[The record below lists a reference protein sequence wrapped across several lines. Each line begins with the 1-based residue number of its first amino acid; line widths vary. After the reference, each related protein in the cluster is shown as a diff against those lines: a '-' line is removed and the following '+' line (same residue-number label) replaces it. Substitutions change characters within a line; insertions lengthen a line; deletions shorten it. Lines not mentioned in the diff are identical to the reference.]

1 MWLSD
6 ISVRR
11 PLVAVVISALLTVFG
26 LVAFSKLTVR
36 EMPDVQTP
44 SVSITTTY
52 EGAAPEVMESQ
63 VTKPIEDQLSGI
75 SGIENINSSTRKG
88 RSSVTVEFKLGWNM
102 VEGVSDV
109 RDAISRARTQLPD
122 DVDDPL
128 ITKDSGNGDVAI
140 WLNFSSTQ
148 MDRTAMTDYANRMLV
163 DPLSLVDG
171 VSEVS
176 LSGDLTQ
183 VMYVRLRPA
192 DMAARG
198 ITVADVQDALKRENI
213 ELPGG
218 EIRNNS
224 MTMAVQIARLY
235 HSAEDFRSLPVT
247 TAVNGESIY
256 LADIAD
262 VEVGAKNEDSAYQ
275 RNGRESL
282 GIGIVAQSTANP
294 LAVAQGIEKKL
305 VEMQR
310 FLPEGASLEVD
321 YDSTIFIKQAIDE
334 VYETLAICAVLVVA
348 VLYLF
353 LGQGRT
359 TLIPAITVPVSLIS
373 AFIGAWYLGF
383 SINLI
388 TLLALILA
396 IGLVVDDAIVVVE
409 NIHHHLQRG
418 ESPLMA
424 AWHGTRE
431 VGFAVIATT
440 AVLVM
445 VFVPIAFMDGMVGR
459 LFTEFAILLSLAVLF
474 SSLVALTLTP
484 AMGSWLMRAVHK
496 PNALTATLDRGLGW
510 VEERYRRLLGW
521 VLRRAVWMP
530 LVLLLCLG
538 GIGALFGKLPA
549 SLTPTEDRGVLY
561 VFVKGAEGTSIERM
575 KRNMQQVEAAIL
587 PLLGQGVVQAMSFS
601 TPAFGRGGDQTG
613 MAIIQLTDWAE
624 RDVTATEFGRSLSG
638 LLAGIPDV
646 MIRTFQPGFRGGST
660 AAVQFVLQGSDYGE
674 LYQQGLALKEAAT
687 QSGLMLS
694 PDLDYAEKTP
704 ELQVTIERERAS
716 QLGIPVSTV
725 ASSLQALL
733 GGVSQTTYVDR
744 GEEYDVY
751 LRANQTQFNGI
762 SDVSRI
768 YLKAASGEMV
778 SLSTLA
784 TVTQVASPQRLNHYQ
799 RQKAVAL
806 TADVAPGHT
815 LGEALDFLDGW
826 AADHLPT
833 GMSVDYA
840 GESKDYRDNQGEMV
854 LVFGL
859 ALLVVYLVLVAQFES
874 LLTPAVVMMTV
885 PLGIFG
891 GLLGLWLTGQELSIY
906 SQIGMIMLIGMVT
919 KNGILIVE
927 FINQLRQ
934 RGEGFEE
941 AIIAGSV
948 RRLRPILMTSLTAI
962 IGAVPLM
969 ISMGA
974 GYESRMAVGTV
985 VFFGLSLAT
994 LVTLLVVPAIYQLI
1008 ARRAGMTGVR
1018 DRLVDEVLA
1027 GKVLAGDA
1035 LAATPESHSLPDE
1048 GTPQKGRDQ
1057 PAAELADP

>member
-1 MWLSD
+1 M
-6 ISVRR
+6 
-11 PLVAVVISALLTVFG
+11 
-26 LVAFSKLTVR
+26 
-36 EMPDVQTP
+36 
-44 SVSITTTY
+44 
-52 EGAAPEVMESQ
+52 
-63 VTKPIEDQLSGI
+63 
-75 SGIENINSSTRKG
+75 
-88 RSSVTVEFKLGWNM
+88 
-102 VEGVSDV
+102 
-109 RDAISRARTQLPD
+109 
-122 DVDDPL
+122 
-128 ITKDSGNGDVAI
+128 
-140 WLNFSSTQ
+140 
-148 MDRTAMTDYANRMLV
+148 
-163 DPLSLVDG
+163 
-171 VSEVS
+171 
-176 LSGDLTQ
+176 
-183 VMYVRLRPA
+183 
-192 DMAARG
+192 
-198 ITVADVQDALKRENI
+198 
-213 ELPGG
+213 
-218 EIRNNS
+218 
-224 MTMAVQIARLY
+224 
-235 HSAEDFRSLPVT
+235 
-247 TAVNGESIY
+247 
-256 LADIAD
+256 
-262 VEVGAKNEDSAYQ
+262 
-275 RNGRESL
+275 
-282 GIGIVAQSTANP
+282 
-294 LAVAQGIEKKL
+294 
-305 VEMQR
+305 
-310 FLPEGASLEVD
+310 
-321 YDSTIFIKQAIDE
+321 
-334 VYETLAICAVLVVA
+334 
-348 VLYLF
+348 
-353 LGQGRT
+353 
-359 TLIPAITVPVSLIS
+359 PVSLIS

-484 AMGSWLMRAVHK
+484 AMGSWLMRAVDK
-496 PNALTATLDRGLGW
+496 PNALTATLDKGLGW
-510 VEERYRRLLGW
+510 VEERYRRVLGA

-538 GIGALFGKLPA
+538 GIGALFGKLPT

-587 PLLGQGVVQAMSFS
+587 PLLGKGVVQAMSFS

-613 MAIIQLTDWAE
+613 MAIIQLSDWAV
-624 RDVTATEFGRSLSG
+624 RDETATEFGRSLSG
-638 LLAGIPDV
+638 RLAGIPDV

-674 LYQQGLALKEAAT
+674 LNQQGLALKEAAA
-687 QSGLMLS
+687 QSGLMQS

-704 ELQVTIERERAS
+704 ELQVTIERERAT
-716 QLGIPVSTV
+716 QLGIPVSTI

-762 SDVSRI
+762 SDISRI

-799 RQKAVAL
+799 RQKAVTL

-826 AADHLPT
+826 AVDHLPT

-840 GESKDYRDNQGEMV
+840 GESKDYRDNQGEMA

-941 AIIAGSV
+941 AIIKGSV

-969 ISMGA
+969 LSMGA

-994 LVTLLVVPAIYQLI
+994 LVTLLVVPAIYHLI
-1008 ARRAGMTGVR
+1008 ARRAGMTGAR

-1027 GKVLAGDA
+1027 T
-1035 LAATPESHSLPDE
+1035 ATPA
-1048 GTPQKGRDQ
+1048 TPSPVPGAVAPEGRDK
-1057 PAAELADP
+1057 PAA

>member
-75 SGIENINSSTRKG
+75 SGIKNINSVTRKG
-88 RSSVTVEFKLGWNM
+88 RSSITVEFKLGWNM
-102 VEGVSDV
+102 LEGTSDV
-109 RDAISRARTQLPD
+109 RDAISRARPRLPD
-122 DVDDPL
+122 DADEPMV
-128 ITKDSGNGDVAI
+128 TKDNGNGDVAI

-148 MDRTAMTDYANRMLV
+148 MDRTALTDYANRMLV

-247 TAVNGESIY
+247 TAANGESIY

-496 PNALTATLDRGLGW
+496 PNALTATLDLGLGW

-521 VLRRAVWMP
+521 VLRRAIWMP

-1008 ARRAGMTGVR
+1008 ARRAGMTGAR

-1035 LAATPESHSLPDE
+1035 LAATPESQPLPDE

-1057 PAAELADP
+1057 PAA

>member
-1 MWLSD
+1 
-6 ISVRR
+6 
-11 PLVAVVISALLTVFG
+11 
-26 LVAFSKLTVR
+26 
-36 EMPDVQTP
+36 
-44 SVSITTTY
+44 
-52 EGAAPEVMESQ
+52 
-63 VTKPIEDQLSGI
+63 
-75 SGIENINSSTRKG
+75 
-88 RSSVTVEFKLGWNM
+88 
-102 VEGVSDV
+102 
-109 RDAISRARTQLPD
+109 
-122 DVDDPL
+122 
-128 ITKDSGNGDVAI
+128 
-140 WLNFSSTQ
+140 
-148 MDRTAMTDYANRMLV
+148 
-163 DPLSLVDG
+163 
-171 VSEVS
+171 
-176 LSGDLTQ
+176 
-183 VMYVRLRPA
+183 
-192 DMAARG
+192 
-198 ITVADVQDALKRENI
+198 
-213 ELPGG
+213 
-218 EIRNNS
+218 
-224 MTMAVQIARLY
+224 
-235 HSAEDFRSLPVT
+235 
-247 TAVNGESIY
+247 
-256 LADIAD
+256 
-262 VEVGAKNEDSAYQ
+262 
-275 RNGRESL
+275 
-282 GIGIVAQSTANP
+282 
-294 LAVAQGIEKKL
+294 
-305 VEMQR
+305 
-310 FLPEGASLEVD
+310 
-321 YDSTIFIKQAIDE
+321 
-334 VYETLAICAVLVVA
+334 
-348 VLYLF
+348 
-353 LGQGRT
+353 
-359 TLIPAITVPVSLIS
+359 
-373 AFIGAWYLGF
+373 
-383 SINLI
+383 
-388 TLLALILA
+388 
-396 IGLVVDDAIVVVE
+396 
-409 NIHHHLQRG
+409 
-418 ESPLMA
+418 MA

-484 AMGSWLMRAVHK
+484 AMGSWLMRAVDK
-496 PNALTATLDRGLGW
+496 PNALTTTLDKGLGW
-510 VEERYRRLLGW
+510 VEERYRRVLGA

-587 PLLGQGVVQAMSFS
+587 PLLGKGVVQAMSFS

-613 MAIIQLTDWAE
+613 MAIIQLSDWAVRE
-624 RDVTATEFGRSLSG
+624 ETATEFGRSLSG
-638 LLAGIPDV
+638 RLAGIPDV

-674 LYQQGLALKEAAT
+674 LNQQGLALKEAAA
-687 QSGLMLS
+687 QSGLMQS

-704 ELQVTIERERAS
+704 ELQVTIERERAT
-716 QLGIPVSTV
+716 QLGIPVSTI

-762 SDVSRI
+762 SDISRI

-799 RQKAVAL
+799 RQKAVTL

-815 LGEALDFLDGW
+815 LGEVLDFLDGW

-840 GESKDYRDNQGEMV
+840 GESKDYRDNQGEMA

-941 AIIAGSV
+941 AIIKGSV

-969 ISMGA
+969 LSMGA

-994 LVTLLVVPAIYQLI
+994 LVTLLVVPAIYHLI
-1008 ARRAGMTGVR
+1008 ARRAGMTGAR

-1027 GKVLAGDA
+1027 T
-1035 LAATPESHSLPDE
+1035 ATPASPSPVPGAVAPE
-1048 GTPQKGRDQ
+1048 GRDK
-1057 PAAELADP
+1057 PAA

>member
-1 MWLSD
+1 M
-6 ISVRR
+6 
-11 PLVAVVISALLTVFG
+11 
-26 LVAFSKLTVR
+26 
-36 EMPDVQTP
+36 
-44 SVSITTTY
+44 
-52 EGAAPEVMESQ
+52 
-63 VTKPIEDQLSGI
+63 
-75 SGIENINSSTRKG
+75 
-88 RSSVTVEFKLGWNM
+88 
-102 VEGVSDV
+102 
-109 RDAISRARTQLPD
+109 
-122 DVDDPL
+122 
-128 ITKDSGNGDVAI
+128 
-140 WLNFSSTQ
+140 
-148 MDRTAMTDYANRMLV
+148 
-163 DPLSLVDG
+163 
-171 VSEVS
+171 
-176 LSGDLTQ
+176 
-183 VMYVRLRPA
+183 
-192 DMAARG
+192 
-198 ITVADVQDALKRENI
+198 
-213 ELPGG
+213 
-218 EIRNNS
+218 
-224 MTMAVQIARLY
+224 
-235 HSAEDFRSLPVT
+235 
-247 TAVNGESIY
+247 
-256 LADIAD
+256 
-262 VEVGAKNEDSAYQ
+262 
-275 RNGRESL
+275 
-282 GIGIVAQSTANP
+282 
-294 LAVAQGIEKKL
+294 
-305 VEMQR
+305 
-310 FLPEGASLEVD
+310 
-321 YDSTIFIKQAIDE
+321 
-334 VYETLAICAVLVVA
+334 
-348 VLYLF
+348 LYLF

-431 VGFAVIATT
+431 VGFAVVATT

-484 AMGSWLMRAVHK
+484 AMGSWLMRAVDK
-496 PNALTATLDRGLGW
+496 PNALTAALDRGLGR
-510 VEERYRRLLGW
+510 VETQYRRLLGW
-521 VLRRAVWMP
+521 VLRRSVWMP

-538 GIGALFGKLPA
+538 GIGVLFGKLPA
-549 SLTPTEDRGVLY
+549 SLTPTEDRGVIY

-575 KRNMQQVEAAIL
+575 KRNMQQVEAAIM
-587 PLLGQGVVQAMSFS
+587 PLLGKGVVQAMSFS

-613 MAIIQLTDWAE
+613 MVIIQLTDWAL
-624 RDVTATEFGRSLSG
+624 RDETATEFGRSLSG
-638 LLAGIPDV
+638 RLAGIPDV

-674 LYQQGLALKEAAT
+674 LYQQGLALQQAAG
-687 QSGLMLS
+687 QSGLMLT

-751 LRANQTQFNGI
+751 LRANQAQFNGI

-768 YLKAASGEMV
+768 YLRAASGEMV

-799 RQKAVAL
+799 RQKAIAL

-826 AADHLPT
+826 AGEHLPS
-833 GMSVDYA
+833 GMTVDYA

-854 LVFGL
+854 MVFGL

-874 LLTPAVVMMTV
+874 LLTPAVVMVTV

-934 RGEGFEE
+934 RGESFEE
-941 AIIAGSV
+941 AIIAASV

-969 ISMGA
+969 VSMGA

-994 LVTLLVVPAIYQLI
+994 LVTLLIVPAIYHLL
-1008 ARRAGMTGVR
+1008 ARRAGMTGAR
-1018 DRLVDEVLA
+1018 DLLVDE
-1027 GKVLAGDA
+1027 A
-1035 LAATPESHSLPDE
+1035 LAVDVDSVPPAPEAASN
-1048 GTPQKGRDQ
+1048 TRDK
-1057 PAAELADP
+1057 PAA

>member
-1 MWLSD
+1 
-6 ISVRR
+6 
-11 PLVAVVISALLTVFG
+11 VAVVISALLTVFG

-75 SGIENINSSTRKG
+75 SGIKNINSVTRKG
-88 RSSVTVEFKLGWNM
+88 RSSITVEFKLGWNM
-102 VEGVSDV
+102 LEGTSDV
-109 RDAISRARTQLPD
+109 RDAISRARPKLPD
-122 DVDDPL
+122 GADEPMV
-128 ITKDSGNGDVAI
+128 TKDNGNGDVAI

-218 EIRNNS
+218 EIRNNT

-235 HSAEDFRSLPVT
+235 HSAEDFRTLPVK
-247 TAVNGESIY
+247 TATNGQSIY

-310 FLPEGASLEVD
+310 FLPEGATLEVD

-334 VYETLAICAVLVVA
+334 VYETLAICALLVVA

-484 AMGSWLMRAVHK
+484 AMGSWLMRAVDK
-496 PNALTATLDRGLGW
+496 PNALTTTLDKGLGW
-510 VEERYRRLLGW
+510 VEERYRRVLGA

-530 LVLLLCLG
+530 LGCSGYALPPKERCKQTINLVPGDEFIAADSEDGEVNALRAMHRCKKCGTAMDSYVLDGTRKIHICGNNPDCDGYEIEVGQFRLKGYEGPVVECDRCGSDMQLKTG
-538 GIGALFGKLPA
+538 RFGKFMA
-549 SLTPTEDRGVLY
+549 CTN
-561 VFVKGAEGTSIERM
+561 AECKNTR
-575 KRNMQQVEAAIL
+575 KIL
-587 PLLGQGVVQAMSFS
+587 
-601 TPAFGRGGDQTG
+601 
-613 MAIIQLTDWAE
+613 
-624 RDVTATEFGRSLSG
+624 
-638 LLAGIPDV
+638 
-646 MIRTFQPGFRGGST
+646 
-660 AAVQFVLQGSDYGE
+660 
-674 LYQQGLALKEAAT
+674 K
-687 QSGLMLS
+687 
-694 PDLDYAEKTP
+694 
-704 ELQVTIERERAS
+704 
-716 QLGIPVSTV
+716 
-725 ASSLQALL
+725 
-733 GGVSQTTYVDR
+733 
-744 GEEYDVY
+744 
-751 LRANQTQFNGI
+751 NG
-762 SDVSRI
+762 
-768 YLKAASGEMV
+768 
-778 SLSTLA
+778 
-784 TVTQVASPQRLNHYQ
+784 
-799 RQKAVAL
+799 
-806 TADVAPGHT
+806 DVAPPK
-815 LGEALDFLDGW
+815 EA
-826 AADHLPT
+826 
-833 GMSVDYA
+833 
-840 GESKDYRDNQGEMV
+840 K
-854 LVFGL
+854 
-859 ALLVVYLVLVAQFES
+859 
-874 LLTPAVVMMTV
+874 
-885 PLGIFG
+885 
-891 GLLGLWLTGQELSIY
+891 
-906 SQIGMIMLIGMVT
+906 
-919 KNGILIVE
+919 
-927 FINQLRQ
+927 
-934 RGEGFEE
+934 
-941 AIIAGSV
+941 
-948 RRLRPILMTSLTAI
+948 
-962 IGAVPLM
+962 
-969 ISMGA
+969 IS
-974 GYESRMAVGTV
+974 
-985 VFFGLSLAT
+985 F
-994 LVTLLVVPAIYQLI
+994 
-1008 ARRAGMTGVR
+1008 
-1018 DRLVDEVLA
+1018 D
-1027 GKVLAGDA
+1027 
-1035 LAATPESHSLPDE
+1035 
-1048 GTPQKGRDQ
+1048 
-1057 PAAELADP
+1057 

>member
-75 SGIENINSSTRKG
+75 SGIKNINSVTRKG
-88 RSSVTVEFKLGWNM
+88 RSSITVEFKLGWNM
-102 VEGVSDV
+102 LEGTSDV
-109 RDAISRARTQLPD
+109 RDAISRARPRLPD
-122 DVDDPL
+122 DVDEPMV
-128 ITKDSGNGDVAI
+128 TKDNGNGDVAI

-148 MDRTAMTDYANRMLV
+148 MDRTALTDYANRMLV

-247 TAVNGESIY
+247 TAANGESIY

-496 PNALTATLDRGLGW
+496 PNALTATLDKGLGW

-521 VLRRAVWMP
+521 VLRRAIWMP

-704 ELQVTIERERAS
+704 ELQVTIERERVS

-1008 ARRAGMTGVR
+1008 ARRAGMTGAR

-1027 GKVLAGDA
+1027 
-1035 LAATPESHSLPDE
+1035 ATPERQPLPDE

-1057 PAAELADP
+1057 PAA

>member
-11 PLVAVVISALLTVFG
+11 PLVAVVVSALLTVFG

-36 EMPDVQTP
+36 EMPDVQIP
-44 SVSITTTY
+44 SVSISTTY
-52 EGAAPEVMESQ
+52 EGAAPAVMESQ

-75 SGIENINSSTRKG
+75 SGIKNINSVTRKG
-88 RSSVTVEFKLGWNM
+88 RSVITVEFKLGWNM
-102 VEGVSDV
+102 VEGTSDV
-109 RDAISRARTQLPD
+109 RDAISRARPKLPD
-122 DVDDPL
+122 DVDEPMV
-128 ITKDSGNGDVAI
+128 TKDNGNGDVAV

-148 MDRTAMTDYANRMLV
+148 MDRTAMTDYANRVLV

-171 VSEVS
+171 VSEVA

-235 HSAEDFRSLPVT
+235 HTAADFQALQVR
-247 TAVNGESIY
+247 TADNGQSIY

-294 LAVAQGIEKKL
+294 LAVAQG
-305 VEMQR
+305 VERKMADMQR
-310 FLPEGASLEVD
+310 FLPEGATLEID

-418 ESPLMA
+418 EPPLLA

-431 VGFAVIATT
+431 VGFAVVATT

-484 AMGSWLMRAVHK
+484 AMGSWLMRSVDK
-496 PNALTATLDRGLGW
+496 PNVLTAALDRGLGW
-510 VEERYRRLLGW
+510 VEKHYRNLLGW
-521 VLRRAVWMP
+521 VLRRSAWTP

-538 GIGALFGKLPA
+538 GIGALFGQLPT

-575 KRNMQQVEAAIL
+575 KRNMQQVEAAIM
-587 PLLGQGVVQAMSFS
+587 PLLGKGVVQAMSFS

-624 RDVTATEFGRSLSG
+624 RDETATQFAQSLSG
-638 LLAGIPDV
+638 RLAGIPDV

-660 AAVQFVLQGSDYGE
+660 AAVQFVLQGSDYAE
-674 LYQQGLALKEAAT
+674 LYQQGLALKEAAA
-687 QSGLMLS
+687 QSGLMVT

-704 ELQVTIERERAS
+704 ELQVTIERDRAS

-751 LRANQTQFNGI
+751 LRANQRDFNGV
-762 SDVSRI
+762 SDLSRI

-799 RQKAVAL
+799 RQKAVTL
-806 TADVAPGHT
+806 TADLAPDRT

-826 AADHLPT
+826 ASANLPS
-833 GMSVDYA
+833 GMTVDYA

-854 LVFGL
+854 MVFAL

-874 LLTPAVVMMTV
+874 MLTPAVVMVTV

-891 GLLGLWLTGQELSIY
+891 GLLGLWLTGQEMSIY

-934 RGEGFEE
+934 RGEAFDD

-969 ISMGA
+969 VSMGA

-994 LVTLLVVPAIYQLI
+994 LVTLVMVPAIYHLL
-1008 ARRAGMTGVR
+1008 AKRAGMTGAR
-1018 DRLVDEVLA
+1018 DLLVDE
-1027 GKVLAGDA
+1027 A
-1035 LAATPESHSLPDE
+1035 LAAQSAVKSQD
-1048 GTPQKGRDQ
+1048 K
-1057 PAAELADP
+1057 PAA

>member
-1 MWLSD
+1 MWISD

-75 SGIENINSSTRKG
+75 SGIKNINSVTRKG
-88 RSSVTVEFKLGWNM
+88 RSSITVEFKLGWNM
-102 VEGVSDV
+102 LEGTSDV
-109 RDAISRARTQLPD
+109 RDAISRARPRLPD
-122 DVDDPL
+122 DADEPMV
-128 ITKDSGNGDVAI
+128 TKDNGNGDVAI

-148 MDRTAMTDYANRMLV
+148 MDRTALTDYANRMLV

-171 VSEVS
+171 VSEVQ

-218 EIRNNS
+218 EIRNNT

-247 TAVNGESIY
+247 TAANGQSIY

-310 FLPEGASLEVD
+310 FLPEGAKLEVD

-334 VYETLAICAVLVVA
+334 VYETLAICALLVVA

-445 VFVPIAFMDGMVGR
+445 VFVPIAFMEGMVGR

-484 AMGSWLMRAVHK
+484 AMGSWLMRAVDK
-496 PNALTATLDRGLGW
+496 PNALTATLDKGLGW
-510 VEERYRRLLGW
+510 VERRYRALLGA
-521 VLRRAVWMP
+521 VLRHAVWMP

-687 QSGLMLS
+687 QSGLMQS

-716 QLGIPVSTV
+716 QLGIPVSTI

-799 RQKAVAL
+799 RQKAVTL
-806 TADVAPGHT
+806 TADLAPDHT

-826 AADHLPT
+826 AADHLPI
-833 GMSVDYA
+833 GMTVDYA
-840 GESKDYRDNQGEMV
+840 GESKDYRDNQGEMA

-941 AIIAGSV
+941 AIIKGSV

-969 ISMGA
+969 LSMGA

-994 LVTLLVVPAIYQLI
+994 LVTLLVVPAIYHLI
-1008 ARRAGMTGVR
+1008 ARRAGMTGAR

-1027 GKVLAGDA
+1027 TAAPASPSPVQGEDA
-1035 LAATPESHSLPDE
+1035 PE
-1048 GTPQKGRDQ
+1048 GRDK
-1057 PAAELADP
+1057 PAA

>member
-75 SGIENINSSTRKG
+75 SGIKNINSVTRKG
-88 RSSVTVEFKLGWNM
+88 RSSITVEFKLGWNM
-102 VEGVSDV
+102 LEGTSDV
-109 RDAISRARTQLPD
+109 RDAISRARPRLPD
-122 DVDDPL
+122 DADEPMV
-128 ITKDSGNGDVAI
+128 TKDNGNGDVAI

-148 MDRTAMTDYANRMLV
+148 MDRTALTDYANRMLV

-247 TAVNGESIY
+247 TAANGESIY

-521 VLRRAVWMP
+521 VLRRAIWMP

-1008 ARRAGMTGVR
+1008 ARRAGMTGAR

-1027 GKVLAGDA
+1027 GKVLTGDA
-1035 LAATPESHSLPDE
+1035 LAATPERHSLPDE

-1057 PAAELADP
+1057 PAA

>member
-75 SGIENINSSTRKG
+75 SGIKNINSVTRKG
-88 RSSVTVEFKLGWNM
+88 RSSITVEFKLGWNM
-102 VEGVSDV
+102 LEGTSDV
-109 RDAISRARTQLPD
+109 RDAISRARPRLPD
-122 DVDDPL
+122 DADEPMV
-128 ITKDSGNGDVAI
+128 TKDNGNGDVAI

-148 MDRTAMTDYANRMLV
+148 MDRTALTDYANRMLV

-247 TAVNGESIY
+247 TAANGESIY

-762 SDVSRI
+762 SDISRI

-799 RQKAVAL
+799 RQKAVTL
-806 TADVAPGHT
+806 TADVALGHT
-815 LGEALDFLDGW
+815 LGEVLDFLDGW

-840 GESKDYRDNQGEMV
+840 GESKDYRDNQGEMA

-941 AIIAGSV
+941 AIIKGSV

-969 ISMGA
+969 LSMGA

-994 LVTLLVVPAIYQLI
+994 LVTLLVVPAIYHLI
-1008 ARRAGMTGVR
+1008 TRRAGMTGAR

-1027 GKVLAGDA
+1027 T
-1035 LAATPESHSLPDE
+1035 ATPASPSPVPGAVAPE
-1048 GTPQKGRDQ
+1048 GRDK
-1057 PAAELADP
+1057 PAA

>member
-75 SGIENINSSTRKG
+75 SGIKNINSVTRKG
-88 RSSVTVEFKLGWNM
+88 RSSITVEFKLGWNM
-102 VEGVSDV
+102 LEGTSDV
-109 RDAISRARTQLPD
+109 RDAISRARPRLPD
-122 DVDDPL
+122 DADEPMV
-128 ITKDSGNGDVAI
+128 TKDNGNGDVAI

-148 MDRTAMTDYANRMLV
+148 MDRTALTDYANRMLV

-247 TAVNGESIY
+247 TAANGESIY

-521 VLRRAVWMP
+521 VLRRAIWMP

-1008 ARRAGMTGVR
+1008 ARRAGMTGAR

-1035 LAATPESHSLPDE
+1035 LAATPERHSLPDE

-1057 PAAELADP
+1057 PAA

>member
-11 PLVAVVISALLTVFG
+11 PLVAVVVSALLTVFG

-44 SVSITTTY
+44 SVSISTTY
-52 EGAAPEVMESQ
+52 EGAAPAVMESQ

-75 SGIENINSSTRKG
+75 SGIKNINSVTRKG
-88 RSSVTVEFKLGWNM
+88 RSVITVEFKLGWNM
-102 VEGVSDV
+102 VEGTSDV
-109 RDAISRARTQLPD
+109 RDAISRARPRLPD
-122 DVDDPL
+122 GVDEPMV
-128 ITKDSGNGDVAI
+128 TKDNGNGDVAI
-140 WLNFSSTQ
+140 WLNFSSSQ
-148 MDRTAMTDYANRMLV
+148 MDRTAMTDYANRVLV
-163 DPLSLVDG
+163 DPLSLADG
-171 VSEVS
+171 VSEVM

-198 ITVADVQDALKRENI
+198 ITVTDVQEALKRENI

-224 MTMAVQIARLY
+224 MTMSVQIARLY
-235 HSAEDFRSLPVT
+235 HTADDFRQLQIR
-247 TAVNGESIY
+247 TAANGQSIY

-294 LAVAQGIEKKL
+294 LAVAQGIERKI

-310 FLPEGASLEVD
+310 FLPQGAVLEVD

-334 VYETLAICAVLVVA
+334 VYMTLAICAVLVVA

-418 ESPLMA
+418 EPPLLA

-459 LFTEFAILLSLAVLF
+459 LFTEFAILLSLAVLC

-484 AMGSWLMRAVHK
+484 AMGSWLMRPLDR
-496 PNALTATLDRGLGW
+496 PNRLTAALDRGLGW
-510 VEERYRRLLGW
+510 VELHYRAWLAQ
-521 VLRRAVWMP
+521 VLRHSRWVP

-538 GIGALFGKLPA
+538 GIGALFSLLPN
-549 SLTPTEDRGVLY
+549 SLTPTEDRGVVF

-575 KRNMQQVEAAIL
+575 KRNMQQVEAAIM
-587 PLLGQGVVQAMSFS
+587 PMLGDGVVQAMSFS

-613 MAIIQLTDWAE
+613 MVIIQLSDWAE
-624 RDVTATEFGRSLSG
+624 RDVTATEFSRSLG
-638 LLAGIPDV
+638 AKLVGIPDV

-660 AAVQFVLQGSDYGE
+660 APVQFVLQGNDYAE
-674 LYQQGLALKEAAT
+674 LYQQGLALQKAA
-687 QSGLMLS
+687 QASGLMLS

-704 ELQVTIERERAS
+704 ELQVTINRDSAS

-725 ASSLQALL
+725 ASTLQAML
-733 GGVSQTTYVDR
+733 GGVSKTTYVDR

-751 LRANQTQFNGI
+751 LRGNQTEFNGV
-762 SDVSRI
+762 SDLSLI

-784 TVTQVASPQRLNHYQ
+784 TVKQVATANRLNHYQ
-799 RQKAVAL
+799 RQKAITL
-806 TADVAPGHT
+806 TADVHPDHT
-815 LGEALDFLDGW
+815 LGEALNFLDGW
-826 AADHLPT
+826 ADANLPS
-833 GMSVDYA
+833 GMTVDYA

-854 LVFGL
+854 MIFAL

-874 LLTPAVVMMTV
+874 MLTPAVVMVTV

-891 GLLGLWLTGQELSIY
+891 GLLGLWLTGQEMSIY

-941 AIIAGSV
+941 AIIKGSV

-969 ISMGA
+969 LSMGA

-994 LVTLLVVPAIYQLI
+994 LVTLLVVPAIYHLL
-1008 ARRAGMTGVR
+1008 ARKAGMTGAR
-1018 DRLVDEVLA
+1018 DQQVDE
-1027 GKVLAGDA
+1027 A
-1035 LAATPESHSLPDE
+1035 LAA
-1048 GTPQKGRDQ
+1048 KGAGGAHP
-1057 PAAELADP
+1057 PAP

>member
-1 MWLSD
+1 M
-6 ISVRR
+6 
-11 PLVAVVISALLTVFG
+11 
-26 LVAFSKLTVR
+26 
-36 EMPDVQTP
+36 
-44 SVSITTTY
+44 
-52 EGAAPEVMESQ
+52 
-63 VTKPIEDQLSGI
+63 
-75 SGIENINSSTRKG
+75 
-88 RSSVTVEFKLGWNM
+88 
-102 VEGVSDV
+102 
-109 RDAISRARTQLPD
+109 
-122 DVDDPL
+122 
-128 ITKDSGNGDVAI
+128 
-140 WLNFSSTQ
+140 
-148 MDRTAMTDYANRMLV
+148 
-163 DPLSLVDG
+163 
-171 VSEVS
+171 
-176 LSGDLTQ
+176 
-183 VMYVRLRPA
+183 
-192 DMAARG
+192 
-198 ITVADVQDALKRENI
+198 
-213 ELPGG
+213 
-218 EIRNNS
+218 
-224 MTMAVQIARLY
+224 
-235 HSAEDFRSLPVT
+235 
-247 TAVNGESIY
+247 
-256 LADIAD
+256 
-262 VEVGAKNEDSAYQ
+262 
-275 RNGRESL
+275 
-282 GIGIVAQSTANP
+282 
-294 LAVAQGIEKKL
+294 
-305 VEMQR
+305 
-310 FLPEGASLEVD
+310 
-321 YDSTIFIKQAIDE
+321 
-334 VYETLAICAVLVVA
+334 
-348 VLYLF
+348 
-353 LGQGRT
+353 
-359 TLIPAITVPVSLIS
+359 PVSLIS

-445 VFVPIAFMDGMVGR
+445 VFVPIAFMEGMVGR

-484 AMGSWLMRAVHK
+484 AMGSWLMRAVDK
-496 PNALTATLDRGLGW
+496 PNTLTATLDKGLGW
-510 VEERYRRLLGW
+510 VERRYRALLGA
-521 VLRRAVWMP
+521 VLRHAVWMP

-575 KRNMQQVEAAIL
+575 KRNMQQVEAAVL
-587 PLLGQGVVQAMSFS
+587 PLLGQGVVQAVSFS

-613 MAIIQLTDWAE
+613 MAIIQLSDWAVRE
-624 RDVTATEFGRSLSG
+624 QTATEFGRSLSG
-638 LLAGIPDV
+638 LLADIPDV

-674 LYQQGLALKEAAT
+674 LYQQGLILQQAAR
-687 QSGLMLS
+687 QSGLMQS

-1008 ARRAGMTGVR
+1008 ARRAGMTGAR

-1035 LAATPESHSLPDE
+1035 LAATPESQPLPDE

-1057 PAAELADP
+1057 PAA

>member
-11 PLVAVVISALLTVFG
+11 PLVAVVLSALLTVFG

-44 SVSITTTY
+44 SVSITTMY
-52 EGAAPEVMESQ
+52 EGAAPAVMESQ

-75 SGIENINSSTRKG
+75 SGIKNINSVTRKG
-88 RSSVTVEFKLGWNM
+88 RSVITVEFKLGWNM
-102 VEGVSDV
+102 VEGISDV
-109 RDAISRARTQLPD
+109 RDAISRARPKLPD
-122 DVDDPL
+122 EVDEPL
-128 ITKDSGNGDVAI
+128 VTKDNGNGDVAV

-148 MDRTAMTDYANRMLV
+148 MDRTAMTDYANRVLV

-198 ITVADVQDALKRENI
+198 VTVADVQDALKRENI

-235 HSAEDFRSLPVT
+235 HTAADFQALQVR
-247 TAVNGESIY
+247 TAANGQSIY

-294 LAVAQGIEKKL
+294 LAVAQGVEKKMA
-305 VEMQR
+305 EMQR
-310 FLPEGASLEVD
+310 FLPEGATLEVD

-418 ESPLMA
+418 EPPLLA

-474 SSLVALTLTP
+474 SSLIALTLTP
-484 AMGSWLMRAVHK
+484 AMGSWLMRSVDR
-496 PNALTATLDRGLGW
+496 PNRLTAALDRGLGW
-510 VEERYRRLLGW
+510 VETHYRRLLGW
-521 VLRRAVWMP
+521 VLHHSRWTP
-530 LVLLLCLG
+530 LVLVLCLG
-538 GIGALFGKLPA
+538 GIGALFAQLPT

-575 KRNMQQVEAAIL
+575 KRNMQQVEAAIM
-587 PLLGQGVVQAMSFS
+587 PLLGKGVVQAMSFS

-624 RDVTATEFGRSLSG
+624 RDETATEFAKSLSG
-638 LLAGIPDV
+638 RLAGIPDV

-660 AAVQFVLQGSDYGE
+660 AAVQFVLQGSDYAE
-674 LYQQGLALKEAAT
+674 LYQQGLALKEAAA
-687 QSGLMLS
+687 QSGLMET

-704 ELQVTIERERAS
+704 ELQVTIERDRAN

-733 GGVSQTTYVDR
+733 GGISQTTYVDR

-751 LRANQTQFNGI
+751 LRANQRDFNGV
-762 SDVSRI
+762 SDLSRI
-768 YLKAASGEMV
+768 YLKAANGEMV
-778 SLSTLA
+778 TLSTLA
-784 TVTQVASPQRLNHYQ
+784 TVKQVASPQRLNHYQ
-799 RQKAVAL
+799 RQKAVTL
-806 TADVAPGHT
+806 TADLAPGHT
-815 LGEALDFLDGW
+815 LGEALDYLDGW
-826 AADHLPT
+826 ANANLPN
-833 GMSVDYA
+833 GMTVDYA

-854 LVFGL
+854 MVFAL

-874 LLTPAVVMMTV
+874 MLTPAVVMVTV

-891 GLLGLWLTGQELSIY
+891 GLLGLWLTGQEMSIY

-934 RGEGFEE
+934 RGEGFDE

-969 ISMGA
+969 LSMGA
-974 GYESRMAVGTV
+974 GYESRMSVGTV

-994 LVTLLVVPAIYQLI
+994 LVTLLLVPAIYHLL
-1008 ARRAGMTGVR
+1008 ARRAGMTGAR
-1018 DRLVDEVLA
+1018 DQQVDE
-1027 GKVLAGDA
+1027 A
-1035 LAATPESHSLPDE
+1035 LAASAATSQQD
-1048 GTPQKGRDQ
+1048 K
-1057 PAAELADP
+1057 PAA

>member
-75 SGIENINSSTRKG
+75 SGIKNINSVTRKG
-88 RSSVTVEFKLGWNM
+88 RSSITVEFKLGWNM
-102 VEGVSDV
+102 LEGTSDV
-109 RDAISRARTQLPD
+109 RDAISRARPRLPD
-122 DVDDPL
+122 DADEPMV
-128 ITKDSGNGDVAI
+128 TKDNGNGDVAI

-148 MDRTAMTDYANRMLV
+148 MDRTALTDYANRMLV

-247 TAVNGESIY
+247 TAANGESIY

-521 VLRRAVWMP
+521 VLRRAIWMP

-1008 ARRAGMTGVR
+1008 ARRAGMTGAR

-1035 LAATPESHSLPDE
+1035 LAATPESQPLPDE

-1057 PAAELADP
+1057 PAA

>member
-1 MWLSD
+1 
-6 ISVRR
+6 
-11 PLVAVVISALLTVFG
+11 
-26 LVAFSKLTVR
+26 
-36 EMPDVQTP
+36 
-44 SVSITTTY
+44 
-52 EGAAPEVMESQ
+52 
-63 VTKPIEDQLSGI
+63 
-75 SGIENINSSTRKG
+75 
-88 RSSVTVEFKLGWNM
+88 
-102 VEGVSDV
+102 
-109 RDAISRARTQLPD
+109 
-122 DVDDPL
+122 
-128 ITKDSGNGDVAI
+128 
-140 WLNFSSTQ
+140 
-148 MDRTAMTDYANRMLV
+148 
-163 DPLSLVDG
+163 
-171 VSEVS
+171 
-176 LSGDLTQ
+176 
-183 VMYVRLRPA
+183 
-192 DMAARG
+192 
-198 ITVADVQDALKRENI
+198 
-213 ELPGG
+213 
-218 EIRNNS
+218 
-224 MTMAVQIARLY
+224 
-235 HSAEDFRSLPVT
+235 
-247 TAVNGESIY
+247 
-256 LADIAD
+256 
-262 VEVGAKNEDSAYQ
+262 
-275 RNGRESL
+275 
-282 GIGIVAQSTANP
+282 
-294 LAVAQGIEKKL
+294 
-305 VEMQR
+305 
-310 FLPEGASLEVD
+310 
-321 YDSTIFIKQAIDE
+321 
-334 VYETLAICAVLVVA
+334 
-348 VLYLF
+348 
-353 LGQGRT
+353 
-359 TLIPAITVPVSLIS
+359 
-373 AFIGAWYLGF
+373 
-383 SINLI
+383 
-388 TLLALILA
+388 
-396 IGLVVDDAIVVVE
+396 VVDDAIVVVE

-484 AMGSWLMRAVHK
+484 AMGSWLMRAVDK
-496 PNALTATLDRGLGW
+496 PNALTATLDKGLGW
-510 VEERYRRLLGW
+510 VEERYRRVLGA

-587 PLLGQGVVQAMSFS
+587 PLLGKGVVQAMSFS

-613 MAIIQLTDWAE
+613 MAIIQLSDWAV
-624 RDVTATEFGRSLSG
+624 RDETATEFGRSLSG
-638 LLAGIPDV
+638 RLAGIPDV

-674 LYQQGLALKEAAT
+674 LNQQGLALKEAAA
-687 QSGLMLS
+687 QSGLMQS

-704 ELQVTIERERAS
+704 ELQVTIERERAT
-716 QLGIPVSTV
+716 QLGIPVSTI

-762 SDVSRI
+762 SDISRI

-799 RQKAVAL
+799 RQKAVTL

-941 AIIAGSV
+941 AIIKGSV

-969 ISMGA
+969 LSMGA

-994 LVTLLVVPAIYQLI
+994 LVTLLVVPAIYHLI
-1008 ARRAGMTGVR
+1008 ARRAGMTGAR
-1018 DRLVDEVLA
+1018 DQLVDEILA
-1027 GKVLAGDA
+1027 T
-1035 LAATPESHSLPDE
+1035 ATPASPSPVPGAVAPE
-1048 GTPQKGRDQ
+1048 GRDK
-1057 PAAELADP
+1057 PAA

>member
-75 SGIENINSSTRKG
+75 SGIKNINSVTRKG
-88 RSSVTVEFKLGWNM
+88 RSSITVEFKLGWNM
-102 VEGVSDV
+102 LEGTSDV
-109 RDAISRARTQLPD
+109 RDAISRARPRLPD
-122 DVDDPL
+122 DADEPMV
-128 ITKDSGNGDVAI
+128 TKDNGNGDVAI

-148 MDRTAMTDYANRMLV
+148 MDRTALTDYANRMLV

-171 VSEVS
+171 VSEVQ

-218 EIRNNS
+218 EIRNNT

-247 TAVNGESIY
+247 TAANGQSIY

-294 LAVAQGIEKKL
+294 LAVAQGIEQKL

-310 FLPEGASLEVD
+310 FLPEGAKLEVD

-334 VYETLAICAVLVVA
+334 VYETLAICALLVVA

-445 VFVPIAFMDGMVGR
+445 VFVPIAFMEGMVGR

-484 AMGSWLMRAVHK
+484 AMGSWLMRAVDK
-496 PNALTATLDRGLGW
+496 PNTLTATLDKGLGW
-510 VEERYRRLLGW
+510 VERRYRALLGA
-521 VLRRAVWMP
+521 VLRHAVWMP

-575 KRNMQQVEAAIL
+575 KRNMQQVEAAVL
-587 PLLGQGVVQAMSFS
+587 PLLGQGVVQAVSFS

-613 MAIIQLTDWAE
+613 MAIIQLSDWAVRE
-624 RDVTATEFGRSLSG
+624 QTATEFGRSLSG
-638 LLAGIPDV
+638 LLADIPDV

-674 LYQQGLALKEAAT
+674 LYQQGLILQQAAR
-687 QSGLMLS
+687 QSGLMQS

-716 QLGIPVSTV
+716 QLGIPVSTI

-799 RQKAVAL
+799 RQKAVTL
-806 TADVAPGHT
+806 TADLAPDHT

-826 AADHLPT
+826 AADHLPI

-840 GESKDYRDNQGEMV
+840 GESKDYRDNQGEMA

-941 AIIAGSV
+941 AIIKGSV

-969 ISMGA
+969 LSMGA

-994 LVTLLVVPAIYQLI
+994 LVTLLVVPAIYHLI
-1008 ARRAGMTGVR
+1008 ARRAGMTGAR

-1027 GKVLAGDA
+1027 T
-1035 LAATPESHSLPDE
+1035 ATPASPSPVQGEDVPE
-1048 GTPQKGRDQ
+1048 GRDK
-1057 PAAELADP
+1057 PAA

>member
-75 SGIENINSSTRKG
+75 SGIKNINSVTRKG
-88 RSSVTVEFKLGWNM
+88 RSSITVEFKLGWNM
-102 VEGVSDV
+102 LEGTSDV
-109 RDAISRARTQLPD
+109 RDAISRARPRLPD
-122 DVDDPL
+122 DADEPMV
-128 ITKDSGNGDVAI
+128 TKDNGNGDVAI

-148 MDRTAMTDYANRMLV
+148 MDRTALTDYANRMLV

-171 VSEVS
+171 VSEVQ

-218 EIRNNS
+218 EIRNNT

-247 TAVNGESIY
+247 TAANGQSIY

-294 LAVAQGIEKKL
+294 LAVAQGIEQKL

-310 FLPEGASLEVD
+310 FLPEGAKLEVD

-334 VYETLAICAVLVVA
+334 VYETLAICALLVVA

-674 LYQQGLALKEAAT
+674 LYLQGLALKEAAT

-1008 ARRAGMTGVR
+1008 ARRAGMTGAR

-1035 LAATPESHSLPDE
+1035 LAATPERQPLPDE

-1057 PAAELADP
+1057 PAA